1 VRSIPLAKLAVVVRR
16 LETAE
21 AVADHF
27 GCSLDAAKRMV
38 KAAMIADP
46 DALPKSEAEEIKPL
60 PAPKVLPN
68 FNPAFDPLEWS
79 YEREKIMMRRG
90 SHQLLLAMLESG
102 QHYLRPE
109 VAEQLLHKLRK

>member
-1 VRSIPLAKLAVVVRR
+1 
-16 LETAE
+16 
-21 AVADHF
+21 
-27 GCSLDAAKRMV
+27 
-38 KAAMIADP
+38 
-46 DALPKSEAEEIKPL
+46 
-60 PAPKVLPN
+60 LPN

-109 VAEQLLHKLRK
+109 VAEQLLLKLRK

>member
-1 VRSIPLAKLAVVVRR
+1 MRSIPLAKLAEIVRR

-46 DALPKSEAEEIKPL
+46 NALPKQEGEDIQPL

-102 QHYLRPE
+102 QHYLKPE
-109 VAEQLLHKLRK
+109 AAEQLLRKLRK